1 MEQTYED
8 LTQNLKCENEN
19 SNMDIEGTVIK
30 VEMKSPLTHIHM
42 LPNERKENANLE
54 KHDVEIKNE
63 KLAHH
68 QNEKSQNALLIEKT
82 INIKLEEFRSYICAK
97 KLNSEKN
104 SSALKRKSP
113 KTAKVTEQNICEICK
128 NSFSRKSYLKLHVKA
143 VHDELQEHK
152 CDICS
157 KIFGRMAHLQFH
169 EKTVHE
175 NIKAHKC
182 VLCNKKFCSNKD
194 LETHVKTVHLFL
206 FINSLYSSTLLHTL
220 L

>member
-128 NSFSRKSYLKLHVKA
+128 NSFSRKSYLKL
-143 VHDELQEHK
+143 L
-152 CDICS
+152 
-157 KIFGRMAHLQFH
+157 FFH
-169 EKTVHE
+169 ECVILSFGQMFCH
-175 NIKAHKC
+175 IYHIC
-182 VLCNKKFCSNKD
+182 VLSIHHGQ
-194 LETHVKTVHLFL
+194 L
-206 FINSLYSSTLLHTL
+206 
-220 L
+220 